1 MKKNL
6 FYSLMTLCAVLFAS
20 CGQEE
25 IVSDN
30 ENGAKAPVTI
40 SVEAPANNPL
50 SRAAGV
56 TVPDGYTMQCIMQLL
71 DADGNTVGVQDVKPV
86 TDGKVSFTISVD
98 EQKDAAKALFWA
110 EYVPTAGAANKVY
123 DTSDLRTVG
132 YSKVSFDMTDD
143 ALMAACDAFC
153 GKLETIGN
161 ASVTLKRPFAN
172 VSVQPK
178 NPEVAAQAD
187 KLEVKYNA
195 LSGYDILEGKCSA
208 TAAVTYTNVGFNP
221 ADGAWF
227 SNFFFAPTDVTKFSG
242 EVSMALTGGY
252 EKVITIPANT
262 LPLDA
267 NMQIMAKFEIG
278 DGNFDIEVGVDPGY
292 EELEMKVGSYINAEG
307 KVVRDATDA
316 VGIVFKM
323 EAIGEDVPANYPA
336 TLQGKTI
343 VGYAVGI
350 ENVAAA
356 RQTLNTE
363 LLTTLVETAAGIT
376 NGTQT
381 TDLLLT
387 DLGAVAFKTTYEKWV
402 EEHALAGENLSAWYI
417 PTLSQLSAF
426 MGTLFTMKEVSATG
440 SEDFRQLPEFEFV
453 NGKMFDRET
462 INTVNYASSSIN
474 KQGNVSGVR
483 INVADGVVTNA
494 QEAGISVKTAANQQA
509 LCRPMITI
517 FK

>member
-6 FYSLMTLCAVLFAS
+6 FYSLMALFVVLFAS

-30 ENGAKAPVTI
+30 GTEINAPVTI
-40 SVEAPANNPL
+40 SVQAPVNNVF
-50 SRAAGV
+50 SRAV
-56 TVPDGYTMQCIMQLL
+56 TIPDGYTMQCIMQLL
-71 DADGNTVGVQDVKPV
+71 NADGNKIGDQVTKPV

-98 EQKDAAKALFWA
+98 EQKEVSKALFGA
-110 EYVPTAGAANKVY
+110 EYVPESGAANKVY
-123 DTSDLRTVG
+123 NTADLRVVG
-132 YSKVSFDMTDD
+132 YNTASFDLTND
-143 ALMAACDAFC
+143 ALMAASDAFC

-172 VSVQPK
+172 VSVKPK
-178 NPEVAAQAD
+178 NPEVAAAAN
-187 KLEVKYNA
+187 KLEIKYNA

-208 TAAVTYTNVGFNP
+208 TTPVTYTNAGFAS
-221 ADGAWF
+221 ADGNWF
-227 SNFFFAPTDVTKFSG
+227 ANFFFAPSNVSKFT
-242 EVSMALTGGY
+242 EEITMALSGGY
-252 EKVITIPANT
+252 SKEIKIPANT

-278 DGNFDIEVGVDPGY
+278 DGNFDIEVGVDPDY
-292 EELEMKVGSYINAEG
+292 EALEMKVGSYINAEG
-307 KVVRDATDA
+307 KVVRDAADA

-323 EAIGEDVPANYPA
+323 EAIGDDVPANYPVA
-336 TLQGKTI
+336 LQGKTI
-343 VGYAVGI
+343 AGYAVAI
-350 ENVAAA
+350 ENVATG

-363 LLTTLVETAAGIT
+363 LLTTLTETAAGMT

-381 TDLLLT
+381 TDVLLT
-387 DLGAVAFKTTYEKWV
+387 GLGDVAFKTTYEKWV
-402 EEHALAGENLSAWYI
+402 GEHASASENLSAWYI

-426 MGTLFTMKEVSATG
+426 MGTLFTMKDVPATG
-440 SEDFRQLPEFEFV
+440 SEDFKNIPEFEFV

-462 INTVNYASSSIN
+462 IATVNYASSTIN
-474 KQGNVSGVR
+474 NQGNVSGVR

-494 QEAGISVKTAANQQA
+494 QEAGISVKTALNQQA